1 MSEKQ
6 RFEKEPTPKS
16 FIRVNGKEH
25 NLKALIELLRANDI
39 KINKFFARDPR
50 PGAELRIT
58 DEFIPSISTEIEV
71 SASYDDVRRVLE
83 SSDEFREHVNKILG
97 SV

>member
-1 MSEKQ
+1 MTEQPK
-6 RFEKEPTPKS
+6 FEREPIPKS

-25 NLKALIELLRANDI
+25 NLKALIELFKANDI
-39 KINKFFARDPR
+39 KMNRLSAQDPR
-50 PGAELRIT
+50 PGAELRVT
-58 DEFIPSISTEIEV
+58 DDFIPSVWTEIEV
-71 SASYDDVRRVLE
+71 GASYEDVRRVLE

>member
-1 MSEKQ
+1 MSEKL

-25 NLKALIELLRANDI
+25 NLKALIELLKANDI
-39 KINKFFARDPR
+39 KMNRLSAQDPR

-58 DEFIPSISTEIEV
+58 DQFIPSIWTEIEV
-71 SASYDDVRRVLE
+71 RASYDDVRRVLE
-83 SSDEFREHVNKILG
+83 SSDEFREHVDKILG